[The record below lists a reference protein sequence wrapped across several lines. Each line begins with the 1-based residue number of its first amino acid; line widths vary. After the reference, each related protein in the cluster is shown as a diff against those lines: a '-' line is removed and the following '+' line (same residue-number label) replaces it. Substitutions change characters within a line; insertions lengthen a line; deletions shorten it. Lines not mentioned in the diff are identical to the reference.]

1 MQERGLLLTNAAY
14 MVQAVRCKP
23 APAFYTENFLNAC
36 VGVPAATRHY
46 NLNAATPLIIPAL
59 AELQVLLPSKIPSI
73 AQEQQDTVLVH
84 GDFKVDNLIYGSSG
98 SFLHSFALLNV

>member
-1 MQERGLLLTNAAY
+1 

-59 AELQVLLPSKIPSI
+59 AELQVLLSSKIPSI
-73 AQEQQDTVLVH
+73 AQERQDAVLVH
-84 GDFKVDNLIYGSSG
+84 GDFKVDNRIYGSSG
-98 SFLHSFALLNV
+98 SVLHSCALVNV